1 MGRLNL
7 EEIEPGMTLASDV
20 LDRSGR
26 VLLKSG
32 LQVTEKHLTI
42 LKQWGITDAD
52 ILGVNRDEI
61 NAKAIENFDR
71 GLLTI
76 CEEEQRLVFSQV
88 DMSLPFNQELF
99 RLSVI
104 RSVKRKAG
112 AIANDN

>member
-7 EEIEPGMTLASDV
+7 DEISPGMTLASDV

-52 ILGVNRDEI
+52 ILGVDRDEI
-61 NAKAIENFDR
+61 NAKTIESFDQDI
-71 GLLTI
+71 LTA
-76 CEEEQRLVFSQV
+76 CETEKRELFHHA
-88 DMSLPFNQELF
+88 DMSHPINQELF
-99 RLSVI
+99 RLSVL
-104 RSVKRKAG
+104 RSMKRKAG
-112 AIANDN
+112 VAAT